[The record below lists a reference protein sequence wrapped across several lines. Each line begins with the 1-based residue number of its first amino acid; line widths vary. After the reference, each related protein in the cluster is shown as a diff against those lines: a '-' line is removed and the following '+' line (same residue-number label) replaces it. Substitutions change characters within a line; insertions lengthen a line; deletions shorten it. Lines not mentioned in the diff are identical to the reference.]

1 MQQQHCGRPVGG
13 RFQDQDRDSW
23 EGMKL
28 GQFEGTD
35 GRKTQRRSN
44 GETSL
49 VIRPKG
55 RSGGPNGPLEKTWST
70 LERLC

>member
-1 MQQQHCGRPVGG
+1 MGYQGPRLPAGLSESQAHSSVQQQHCGRPVGG

-35 GRKTQRRSN
+35 KKRHRGGQMGR
-44 GETSL
+44 L
-49 VIRPKG
+49 
-55 RSGGPNGPLEKTWST
+55 LW
-70 LERLC
+70 